1 MSTINK
7 KMKAIMKATLHGKGF
22 QALESNIVTFWRR
35 ICVRIWS
42 LFPLDDHLI
51 SRISYLGANRSMCGL
66 SVGHF
71 KEVIR

>member
-1 MSTINK
+1 ME
-7 KMKAIMKATLHGKGF
+7 ATLHGKGF
-22 QALESNIVTFWRR
+22 EALESNIVMFWWL

-42 LFPLDDHLI
+42 LFPLDDYLF

-66 SVGHF
+66 SVDHF